1 MKVNVRRPICTV
13 GMLNCKLFQVVNE
26 AFWHNAN
33 LLVDDDSPG
42 DFNQALMELGA
53 TICTPKNPLCTN
65 CPISTNCLAFQQ
77 TKQHQDDRKNKF
89 LSIKSE
95 PSMKDIEDCVS
106 SKNLN

>member
-1 MKVNVRRPICTV
+1 M
-13 GMLNCKLFQVVNE
+13 NE

-33 LLVDDDSPG
+33 LLVDDDNPG

-106 SKNLN
+106 SKNLNEYIV